1 MEMRKRILMSSAFMI
16 LISLAALLS
25 VGGVAI
31 HSVLE
36 REQRPEIVA
45 LDSDGFAV
53 GEILMAQTAPMEWK
67 TLEGQIAPYGYQLVI
82 ADGQQVVY
90 PAEPAAP
97 YEAAELLLAQP
108 WPQQVQAFS
117 ADGKTAVGLSRDG
130 YTVVAMH
137 SATPVDGD
145 QKWIENTL
153 ALFLVVGVIFIA
165 LMLLSARFSQ
175 GR

>member
-31 HSVLE
+31 HSVVE
-36 REQRPEIVA
+36 REQRPEIGA

-97 YEAAELLLAQP
+97 YEAAELLLA
-108 WPQQVQAFS
+108 
-117 ADGKTAVGLSRDG
+117 
-130 YTVVAMH
+130 
-137 SATPVDGD
+137 
-145 QKWIENTL
+145 
-153 ALFLVVGVIFIA
+153 
-165 LMLLSARFSQ
+165 
-175 GR
+175 